1 MAYLVID
8 AVESAQIKRYFR
20 ASALFFRVV
29 FQPIAKYFTISSM
42 CVENQNHP
50 MSKEDISTYQK
61 KK

>member
-1 MAYLVID
+1 MRWKAPKSKGISVP
-8 AVESAQIKRYFR
+8 VPF
-20 ASALFFRVV
+20 FFRVV

-42 CVENQNHP
+42 CVEHQNHP